1 MRQAHGDPGRFCLG
15 LLFFKGSSL
24 PGLVYLHRVI
34 TVIFVTLLLS
44 ACKSLVADISQA
56 AQANF
61 QQMLVNSFS
70 EKLTEG
76 IDVAVG
82 QLAAE
87 GGFLNDPLVR
97 ILLPPPLG
105 LVIDVARDVN
115 ENPEAALLET
125 LMNRAA
131 ENAIPVAGPI
141 LKEIVTRMDA
151 DTLQKLVESP
161 RTAAT
166 DLLMAE
172 GSAALQAALLPAVT
186 QDLQNNG
193 AIKLYGEMLQT
204 HQNVVASIDSAATAT
219 EQATS
224 LQSVSEDELGQY
236 VAQQAMGGL
245 FKKVAAEEVAVRE
258 SMNDFL
264 ESPL

>member
-1 MRQAHGDPGRFCLG
+1 
-15 LLFFKGSSL
+15 
-24 PGLVYLHRVI
+24 LHRVI

-245 FKKVAAEEVAVRE
+245 FKKVAA
-258 SMNDFL
+258 
-264 ESPL
+264 